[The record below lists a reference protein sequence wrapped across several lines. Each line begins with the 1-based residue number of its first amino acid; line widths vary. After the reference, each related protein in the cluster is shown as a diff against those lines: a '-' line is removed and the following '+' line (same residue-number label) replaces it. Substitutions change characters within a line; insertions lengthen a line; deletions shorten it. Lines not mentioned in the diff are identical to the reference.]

1 METVYLSLI
10 RAYQFT
16 QYIFPNKKHN
26 TLTASIAIKK
36 ILWKTLNLNW
46 SSGKLT
52 SILVSL
58 IIKIST
64 LPLTN
69 SIENSSLFLSEL
81 IFKWA
86 KTSLLTW
93 FMHMK
98 FSSLLKMTFWEKDAH
113 SLTSEFPSSLS
124 FISCQS
130 KMFEM
135 ASTKLLLKNWNTW
148 LTEMQLTFLGVSWM
162 DSFVL
167 SMKKKMFSIQNCFKY
182 PFI

>member
-10 RAYQFT
+10 RAYQFS

-26 TLTASIAIKK
+26 TLTASITIKK
-36 ILWKTLNLNW
+36 IWWKTLNLNW

-98 FSSLLKMTFWEKDAH
+98 FSSLLKMTFWEKDSH

-135 ASTKLLLKNWNTW
+135 ASKLLLKIEILDLLRCN
-148 LTEMQLTFLGVSWM
+148 LPSLVFLEWI
-162 DSFVL
+162 VL
-167 SMKKKMFSIQNCFKY
+167 FCLWKKKMFSIQNCFKY